1 MSQGISSCDV
11 IPGCTKEPMHLGK
24 NFADTTKLV
33 QFLLGSVEIVGRYV
47 ENPNIKLLVTS
58 NDAIS
63 KDELKQI
70 KAALNSVS

>member
-1 MSQGISSCDV
+1 MSSCDV
-11 IPGCTKEPMHLGK
+11 IPGCTKEPIDLRK

-33 QFLLGSVEIVGRYV
+33 QSLLGSVAIVGRYL

-63 KDELKQI
+63 KDEFKQI
-70 KAALNSVS
+70 AAVLNSVSRNH

>member
-1 MSQGISSCDV
+1 
-11 IPGCTKEPMHLGK
+11 MHLGK

-70 KAALNSVS
+70 KAALNSVSRNH